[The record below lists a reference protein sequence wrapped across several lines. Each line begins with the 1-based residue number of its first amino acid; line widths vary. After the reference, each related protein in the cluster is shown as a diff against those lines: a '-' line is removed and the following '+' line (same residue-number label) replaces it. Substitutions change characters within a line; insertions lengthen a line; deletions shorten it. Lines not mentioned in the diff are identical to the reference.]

1 MGFRLSLLRQATE
14 FSLTSKVFASSAAGK
29 LSGGSAGALH
39 LLRSGNSCDQ
49 GTPAGGEPNRSGR
62 QVAAVG
68 GAGATL
74 PWMMSRK
81 PSIHLCATLGR
92 EINGLKKVDQP
103 GRSRFEP
110 SLFAPR

>member
-39 LLRSGNSCDQ
+39 LLGSGNSCDQ

-74 PWMMSRK
+74 PWMMSQKPFNTPMRNARK
-81 PSIHLCATLGR
+81 RNQWTKESGPTGQVQI
-92 EINGLKKVDQP
+92 
-103 GRSRFEP
+103 
-110 SLFAPR
+110 